1 MNNRRWFLKTASL
14 ALASSASTG
23 FRPFANISEASAKEK
38 ALPHTQVTNDR
49 IGVHLPLWHQG
60 SLDGDKFWNEIFKDL
75 NAHKIQHCFILNYY
89 FVDPVMGKISKKSH
103 YNNNQAPDLAFIK
116 HGLEIAQKWKIKAS
130 LYPVLEIDNP
140 YQIGSIWRGNLNF
153 FGRTLETFFHQYIK
167 LINEISEVSRKHQSP
182 YICIGSELA
191 SLSHNIAARPFWE
204 ELIYQLRSPDQDR
217 HLDLSPKLIYAAHW
231 EEYLSFPFWR
241 HLDDI
246 GINAYFPLSSRS
258 EASPIGA
265 PSHQQIQKN
274 LSKKLKELH
283 QFSKV
288 HGRPVHLT
296 EFGLTP
302 YNQTLATPWGSP
314 QNQSID
320 LIEQENG
327 YRALLGE
334 LKKENTNWLKGVSFW
349 HWKLPYRLGSDYNI
363 RPYGTLA
370 KLLKNNS

>member
-1 MNNRRWFLKTASL
+1 MTNRRWFLKTASL

-23 FRPFANISEASAKEK
+23 FWPSSFISKASAEEK
-38 ALPHTQVTNDR
+38 ASSHHQAASEQ

-60 SLDGDKFWNEIFKDL
+60 SLEGDKFWNEIFKDL
-75 NAHKIQHCFILNYY
+75 SAHKIQHCFILNYY
-89 FVDPVMGKISKKSH
+89 FVDPVMGKISKKSQ
-103 YNNNQAPDLAFIK
+103 YNNNQAPDLTFIK
-116 HGLEIAQKWKIKAS
+116 QGLEIAQNWKIKAS

-167 LINEISEVSRKHQSP
+167 LITEIAEIGRKHQSP

-191 SLSHNIAARPFWE
+191 SLSHNIAARPYWE
-204 ELIYQLRSPDQDR
+204 ELIYRLRSTDQTH
-217 HLDLSPKLIYAAHW
+217 HLQTSPKLIYAAHW

-246 GINAYFPLSSRS
+246 GINAYFPLASRS

-265 PSHQQIQKN
+265 PSHQQIQKT
-274 LSKKLKELH
+274 LSKKLNELQ
-283 QFSKV
+283 QFSIN
-288 HGRPVHLT
+288 HARPVHLT

-327 YRALLGE
+327 YRALLTE
-334 LKKENTNWLKGVSFW
+334 LNKTNTEWLNGVSFW

-370 KLLKNNS
+370 KLLKN

>member
-1 MNNRRWFLKTASL
+1 MSTRRWFLKTASL
-14 ALASSASTG
+14 ALASSVSTG
-23 FRPFANISEASAKEK
+23 FSPFTNVSKARAKET
-38 ALPHTQVTNDR
+38 ALAQAGNNNDR

-60 SLDGDKFWNEIFKDL
+60 SLDGDKFWNEIYKDL
-75 NAHKIQHCFILNYY
+75 SAHNIQHCFILNYY

-116 HGLEIAQKWKIKAS
+116 QGLKIAQKWKIKAS

-167 LINEISEVSRKHQSP
+167 LINDISQLSRAHQSP

-204 ELIYQLRSPDQDR
+204 ELIYQLRSPDQR
-217 HLDLSPKLIYAAHW
+217 RDLPSAPKLIYAAHW

-246 GINAYFPLSSRS
+246 GINAYFPLASRS

-265 PSHQQIQKN
+265 PSYQQIQKK
-274 LSKKLKELH
+274 LSKIINELQ

-302 YNQTLATPWGSP
+302 YNQTLATPWGRP

-327 YRALLGE
+327 YRALLAQ
-334 LKKENTNWLKGVSFW
+334 LKRENADWLKGVSFW

-363 RPYGTLA
+363 RPYDTLA
-370 KLLKNNS
+370 KLLKDKY